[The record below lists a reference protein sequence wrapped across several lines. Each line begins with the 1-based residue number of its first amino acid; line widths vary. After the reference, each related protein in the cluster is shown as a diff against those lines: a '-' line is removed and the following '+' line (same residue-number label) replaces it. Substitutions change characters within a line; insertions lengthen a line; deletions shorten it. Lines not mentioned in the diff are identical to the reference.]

1 MTGVVEISKQQFSE
15 MGFDERRVL
24 IAGGGPVGLLCAWLL
39 GRRGL
44 PVRLFDVNETLQAD
58 PRAATT
64 HPATL
69 DLLADD
75 GLADDMARVGLVA
88 PIFQFWDRPSGEK
101 VAEFDHAVLKEDT
114 SHPFVVQCEQFKTTK
129 LLVERLRTLP
139 NVEVLFAHEVVD
151 VVQTDSLVSVDVR
164 GPDGVKSHSGAYLI
178 GADGGRSIVRKQSDI
193 AFEGFTWPERF
204 IVLTT
209 PFDFESAHGLC
220 FRSYFADPD
229 EWCNCFKVSAD
240 GPPGLWRTV
249 YPANPDQSK
258 QQLMSDA
265 AVQARMQK
273 FFPAQQP
280 YEIVHRNLYVTHQRV
295 AETFRKGRVLLAG
308 DSAHVNNPIGG
319 MGLNGGI
326 QDAANLAEK
335 LAAVLLDKA
344 PDALLDLYSLQ
355 RRTVATE
362 YVQEQSIANKKRL
375 EARDPETRRR
385 NLDELRE
392 MAADRARARQFLLR
406 TSMIASQR
414 RVAAMTLTEA

>member
-1 MTGVVEISKQQFSE
+1 
-15 MGFDERRVL
+15 
-24 IAGGGPVGLLCAWLL
+24 LLCALLL

-44 PVRLFDVNETLQAD
+44 SVRLFDVNDSPQAD

-69 DLLADD
+69 DLLAND
-75 GLADDMARVGLVA
+75 GLAAEMARVGLVA

-101 VAEFDHAVLKEDT
+101 IAEFDHAVLKNDT
-114 SHPFVVQCEQFKTTK
+114 RHPFVVQCEQFKTSK
-129 LLVERLRTLP
+129 LILDRLRKLP
-139 NVEVLFAHEVVD
+139 NVEVLFSHEVID
-151 VVQTDSLVSVDVR
+151 VAQTDGSISVDVR
-164 GPDGVKSHSGAYLI
+164 GPRGVKTHSGAYLI
-178 GADGGRSIVRKQSDI
+178 GADGGRSVVRKQSDI
-193 AFEGFTWPERF
+193 AFDGFTWPERF

-209 PFDFESAHGLC
+209 PFDFEASRGLC
-220 FRSYFADPD
+220 YRNYFADPD

-249 YPANPDQSK
+249 YPADPDLSDTE
-258 QQLMSDA
+258 LMNDA

-273 FFPAQQP
+273 FFPASRS

-295 AETFRKGRVLLAG
+295 AATFRKGRVLLAG

-326 QDAANLAEK
+326 QDAANLVEK
-335 LAAVLLDKA
+335 LAPVLLDGA

-392 MAADRARARQFLLR
+392 MAADPARARQFLLR

-414 RVAAMTLTEA
+414 RVAAMTLAEA

>member
-1 MTGVVEISKQQFSE
+1 MSAEDK
-15 MGFDERRVL
+15 RVL

-39 GRRGL
+39 GRKGI
-44 PVRLFDVNETLQAD
+44 PVRLFDVNESPQAD

-69 DLLADD
+69 DLLAEDV
-75 GLADDMARVGLVA
+75 LADDMARVGLVA

-101 VAEFDHAVLKEDT
+101 VAEFDHAVLKDDT
-114 SHPFVVQCEQFKTTK
+114 RHPFVVQCEQFKTAK
-129 LLVERLRTLP
+129 LILDRLRKLP
-139 NVEVLFAHEVVD
+139 NVEVLYSHEVVD
-151 VVQTDSLVSVDVR
+151 VKQTADAVSIDVR
-164 GPDGVKSHSGAYLI
+164 GADGIKTHSGVYLI
-178 GADGGRSIVRKQSDI
+178 GADGGRSVVRKQSDI
-193 AFEGFTWPERF
+193 AFDGFTWPERF

-209 PFDFESAHGLC
+209 PFDFEASHGLSY
-220 FRSYFADPD
+220 RNYFADPD

-249 YPANPDQSK
+249 YPANPALSEAE
-258 QQLMSDA
+258 LMSDA

-273 FFPAQQP
+273 FFPAAQP

-295 AETFRKGRVLLAG
+295 AGTFRKGRVLLAG

-326 QDAANLAEK
+326 QDAANLVEK
-335 LAAVLLDKA
+335 LVQVLLNGA

-375 EARDPETRRR
+375 EATDPETRKR
-385 NLDELRE
+385 NLGELRQ
-392 MAADRARARQFLLR
+392 MAADPVRARQFLLG
-406 TSMIASQR
+406 TSMISSQR
-414 RVAAMTLTEA
+414 RVAAMTLAEA

>member
-249 YPANPDQSK
+249 YPANPDQSE

-375 EARDPETRRR
+375 EARDLETRRR

>member
-1 MTGVVEISKQQFSE
+1 MT
-15 MGFDERRVL
+15 DEDRRVL
-24 IAGGGPVGLLCAWLL
+24 IVGGGPVGLLCAWLL
-39 GRRGL
+39 GRQGI
-44 PVRLFDVNETLQAD
+44 PVRLFDLNEAPQAD

-88 PIFQFWDRPSGEK
+88 PIFQFWDRPSGQK
-101 VAEFDHAVLKEDT
+101 IAEFDHAVLKNDT
-114 SHPFVVQCEQFKTTK
+114 AHPFVVQCEQFKTAK
-129 LLVERLRTLP
+129 LLLERAQKLP
-139 NVEVLFAHEVVD
+139 SVDILFGHEVIGVSQDANRVTLD
-151 VVQTDSLVSVDVR
+151 VQ
-164 GPDGVKSHSGAYLI
+164 GPTGQQSHAGAFVI
-178 GADGGRSIVRKQSDI
+178 GADGGRSVVRKQAGIPFD
-193 AFEGFTWPERF
+193 GFTWPERF

-209 PFDFESAHGLC
+209 PFDFQASSGYC

-249 YPANPDQSK
+249 YPASPDLSEEE
-258 QQLMSDA
+258 LMSDA
-265 AVQARMQK
+265 SVQARMQK
-273 FFPAQQP
+273 FFPSAQP
-280 YEIVHRNLYVTHQRV
+280 YEIIHRNLYVTHQRV

-335 LAAVLLDKA
+335 LSKVLLDDA
-344 PDALLDLYSLQ
+344 PAALLDLYSRQ
-355 RRTVATE
+355 RRTVATKF
-362 YVQEQSIANKKRL
+362 VQEQSIANKKRL
-375 EARDPETRRR
+375 EASDEETRRR
-385 NLDELRE
+385 NLGELRE
-392 MAADRARARQFLLR
+392 IAADPARAREFLLR

-414 RVAAMTLTEA
+414 RVSAMTLEEV

>member
-1 MTGVVEISKQQFSE
+1 MA
-15 MGFDERRVL
+15 DEDRRIL

-39 GRRGL
+39 GRQGL
-44 PVRLFDVNETLQAD
+44 PVRLFDVNDRLQDD

-75 GLADDMARVGLVA
+75 GLSDDMARVGLVA
-88 PIFQFWDRPSGEK
+88 PIFQFWDRPGRRK
-101 VAEFDHAVLKEDT
+101 VAEFDHAILEGDT
-114 SHPFVVQCEQFKTTK
+114 AHPFVVQCEQFKTAK
-129 LLVERLRTLP
+129 LILERAQRLP
-139 NVEVLFAHEVVD
+139 NVEILFSHEVTRVSQD
-151 VVQTDSLVSVDVR
+151 DNGVSVEVK

-178 GADGGRSIVRKQSDI
+178 GADGGRSVVRKQSEI
-193 AFEGFTWPERF
+193 AFDGFTWPERF

-209 PFDFESAHGLC
+209 PFDFEAASGYC
-220 FRSYFADPD
+220 YRSYFADPE
-229 EWCNCFKVSAD
+229 EWCNCFKVSAN

-249 YPANPDQSK
+249 YPTNPDLSEAE
-258 QQLMSDA
+258 LMSDA

-273 FFPAQQP
+273 FFPSSQP
-280 YEIVHRNLYVTHQRV
+280 YEIVHRNLYVIHQRV
-295 AETFRKGRVLLAG
+295 AATFRKGRVLLAG
-308 DSAHVNNPIGG
+308 DSAHINNPIGG

-326 QDAANLAEK
+326 QDAANLCEK
-335 LAAVLLDKA
+335 LGKVLLDNA
-344 PDALLDLYSLQ
+344 PDRLLDLYSLQ

-362 YVQEQSIANKKRL
+362 FVQEQSIANKKRL

-392 MAADRARARQFLLR
+392 MAADPERARQFLLR

-414 RVAAMTLTEA
+414 RVASMTLEEV